1 MYLSKL
7 NASWIQTFFLFFTV
21 SENVIKILGQNITE
35 YFSFLL
41 EVVSQHELIK
51 IILMTEEIMSI
62 YNKSSI

>member
-35 YFSFLL
+35 YFSFFL